1 MIRVVIDTN
10 VVISATLR
18 SGGLPEAV
26 FNLAVNRRVQLCVS
40 EAILAEYE
48 EVLRRPRLNIRLEK
62 VAVALTRIREA
73 AVCVAPAATVTACSD
88 PDDNIFLDGPRRT
101 TSLLEMPPTSQRN
114 GPQHVSS
121 LRGSSSKS
129 SPDWNNEW
137 KRTY

>member
-88 PDDNIFLDGPRRT
+88 PDDNIFLECAEAAQADYVVTGNAADFPAQWATTRVVTPRQF
-101 TSLLEMPPTSQRN
+101 LEIIAGLEQ
-114 GPQHVSS
+114 
-121 LRGSSSKS
+121 
-129 SPDWNNEW
+129 
-137 KRTY
+137 